1 MAQYPRTP
9 TGNNKQYT
17 LDAQI
22 AAGAT
27 SLTLNENVASVVRAP
42 GYLVIDRIDSSGN
55 VTATKR
61 EYKYFTG
68 VSGANLTG
76 LTNSDGTDQVH
87 AVGAIVEFVPNVGD
101 ENDKYSV
108 FTTEHSDLGQH
119 TSLASVGQIRAN
131 NIVGWS
137 TASLQLANIK
147 ILNMPSGA
155 SGLILQSFGD
165 GLISLATAPS
175 GSGTGG
181 FNAIFQVPGG
191 LASQANIG
199 GLIPVPTA
207 FTASFI
213 QAFVQTPASIA
224 SVSFVIKKN
233 LNTVFGVGT
242 ILAGATFSSSASI
255 SSTALSAG
263 DNLTLDIN
271 STASLASDLSVL
283 LRAV

>member
-1 MAQYPRTP
+1 MAQYPRVP
-9 TGNNKQYT
+9 TGNNKNYT

-22 AAGAT
+22 SAGAS
-27 SLTLNENVASVVRAP
+27 SLTLNQTVAGVVRAP

-119 TSLASVGQIRAN
+119 ASLPSLNFVRTGALLGLSQTSLNTLDLRVLR
-131 NIVGWS
+131 
-137 TASLQLANIK
+137 
-147 ILNMPSGA
+147 MPSGA
-155 SGLILQSFGD
+155 SGLILQSFGN
-165 GLISLATAPS
+165 GLISLASAPVS
-175 GSGTGG
+175 AGTGG
-181 FNAIFQVPGG
+181 FNAMFQIPGG

-199 GLIPVPTA
+199 GLVPVPTS
-207 FTASFI
+207 FTAQFV
-213 QAFVQTPASIA
+213 QAFVQTPASVA
-224 SVSFVIKKN
+224 SVSFVVKKN
-233 LNTVFGVGT
+233 LNTVFAVGT
-242 ILAGATFSSSASI
+242 ILAGATFTSSASI
-255 SSTALSAG
+255 SSAALVAG

-271 STASLASDLSVL
+271 STASLATDLSVL